1 MIMNKKTYIVPR
13 QKTIHLDAEDMI
25 AGSILGGPQM
35 LSEGDEKE
43 EDGVAE
49 VKAFNLWDEW

>member
-1 MIMNKKTYIVPR
+1 MNKKTYIVPR

>member
-1 MIMNKKTYIVPR
+1 MNKKTYIVPR

-25 AGSILGGPQM
+25 AQSLGGPQM
-35 LSEGDEKE
+35 LSEGE
-43 EDGVAE
+43 EDDGVAE

>member
-1 MIMNKKTYIVPR
+1 MNKKTYIVPR

-25 AGSILGGPQM
+25 AESLGGPQM
-35 LSEGDEKE
+35 LSEGGE
-43 EDGVAE
+43 EDDGVAE